1 MRKQVVAAAQVSTG
15 SSSVGSCSLVWGVAH
30 LGGLFCLLA
39 GAWDWSHTGPLAD
52 WSLQHLGG
60 CAGDKNSVGPS
71 SAGHSELRRS
81 VLSRSGVRGRERGA
95 SRKRRTGLPLQRRA
109 SRWPSSFWAVP
120 SPHAADCAVCQ
131 DAPADELDHSSSW
144 APDEARGLVCLS
156 GT

>member
-60 CAGDKNSVGPS
+60 CAGNSVGPS
-71 SAGHSELRRS
+71 SAGPSELKEVS
-81 VLSRSGVRGRERGA
+81 AFEEWGEG
-95 SRKRRTGLPLQRRA
+95 
-109 SRWPSSFWAVP
+109 
-120 SPHAADCAVCQ
+120 
-131 DAPADELDHSSSW
+131 
-144 APDEARGLVCLS
+144 
-156 GT
+156 